1 MIDATIPAS
10 PMTVLVTG
18 ATGLIGSAVVT
29 RLNADGHRVVGVTRR
44 IDAAARRVHASAWV
58 ELDLRD
64 VHDPDD
70 WTAHLSGIDAV
81 VNCAGALQDGPRD
94 SVEAT
99 HARAPT
105 MLWKACARL
114 GIRRAIQIS
123 AAGVDRDP
131 DTEFMRTK
139 MIADAEL
146 AGSGLD
152 ATILRPTLVLG
163 RTAYGGSALFR
174 ALAALP
180 VAIVVPG
187 AGRFDHV
194 SVDDVAE
201 TVAWALASRDAV
213 GQVLEMAGDRSLSY
227 EETIA
232 AYRQW
237 LGLRPA
243 IRMRMPTVLMV
254 LAFRIGDAASMFG
267 WRTPIRTTAW
277 RETMRGSHGDGRRW
291 TSLTGI
297 VPDRLPKMLSR
308 DPASVQEK
316 WFARLYLLKGLGIV
330 CFSLFWLATAL
341 LTLGPAWDAG
351 VDVMRN
357 AGVPAPEIATG
368 LGSATDALVGGLI
381 AFRATARNGLRAS
394 LALTLF
400 YAATATALQPHL
412 WIDPLGPL
420 VKLFPVMLANLML
433 LAVMDER

>member
-1 MIDATIPAS
+1 MIAVDDTAPRS
-10 PMTVLVTG
+10 RVLVTG
-18 ATGLIGSAVVT
+18 ATGLIGSAVVA
-29 RLNADGHRVVGVTRR
+29 RLIAEGHRVVGVARR
-44 IDAAARRVHASAWV
+44 VDAAACRVPASSWI

-64 VHDPDD
+64 VHDPED
-70 WTAHLSGIDAV
+70 WIPHLQGIDAV

-105 MLWKACARL
+105 MLWRACAMR
-114 GIRRAIQIS
+114 GVRRAVQIS

-131 DTEFMRTK
+131 DTAFMRTK
-139 MIADAEL
+139 MVADAEL

-180 VAIVVPG
+180 LALRIHG

-194 SVDDVAE
+194 SVDDVAA
-201 TVAWALASRDAV
+201 TVAWALESPAAV
-213 GQVLEMAGDRSLSY
+213 GQVLELAGDRSLSF

-232 AYRQW
+232 SYREW

-243 IRMRMPTVLMV
+243 ITVVMPRTPMAI
-254 LAFRIGDAASMFG
+254 AFRIGDAASMLG

-277 RETMRGSHGDGRRW
+277 HETLRGSRGDGACW
-291 TSLTGI
+291 SALTGI
-297 VPDRLPKMLSR
+297 VPDRLPELLSR

-316 WFARLYLLKGLGIV
+316 WFARLYLLKGVGIA
-330 CFSLFWLATAL
+330 CFSLFWLATAV
-341 LTLGPAWDAG
+341 LTLGPGWNEG
-351 VDVMRN
+351 VAIMRE
-357 AGVPAPEIATG
+357 AGVPAPELATG
-368 LGSATDALVGGLI
+368 LGSAADALVGCLI

-400 YAATATALQPHL
+400 YATIATILQPHL
-412 WIDPLGPL
+412 WTDPLGPL

-433 LAVMDER
+433 LAIMDER